1 MKALVTIGDDRYF
14 LAVDSKDAVM
24 LTQLLAVAQVYERDG
39 WNSPVA
45 YKPCEQP
52 LGFKFVTEDTLSP
65 EDPKVK
71 AAKDEAQKKNVE
83 WYQEHTKRQA
93 AEKEVATLKA
103 QLETLKSVTTCTTKA
118 EESVVSDDEEIF

>member
-45 YKPCEQP
+45 Y
-52 LGFKFVTEDTLSP
+52 KFVTEDTLSP